1 MYMLVLLLQIHHT
14 RLLGLMAVK
23 VIIEKGMI
31 MLVEVTGV
39 MVLIGMRN
47 LWDGNINY
55 SF

>member
-1 MYMLVLLLQIHHT
+1 MLVLLLQIHHI

-23 VIIEKGMI
+23 LIVENRII